1 MPLVF
6 PEPPLSTAFAHLL
19 TFLFTSTYV
28 GSLYLSKNARLSFS
42 SNVAPARYDQPRRK
56 ENNER
61 WRDDPDVIKARL
73 LAVSLAT
80 AACCAGFIGIVWK
93 LVGNGQNTFPVALE
107 TALPRLGIHLDF
119 TRDIRSIYPHLITPL
134 LFLGPLYSRYLLQCL
149 PFQRNLSFKHD
160 VVTTFISWQ
169 GARNYLVGPVT
180 EEIVFR
186 ACILA
191 VYHLS
196 GASNT
201 RMILF
206 APLSFGAAHIHHAW
220 DTYSRYGRTSA
231 ALKRAIITSLF
242 QLAYTTLFGS
252 HCAFLFLRTGSLL
265 PPISAHIWC
274 NVMGVPQ
281 IGWEMERFRRKQNA
295 ILMAYALGIVLFF
308 YTLGPWTR
316 TPTSLYWRAGGAD
329 VGASEGSRRTY

>member
-19 TFLFTSTYV
+19 TLLFALIYV
-28 GSLYLSKNARLSFS
+28 GSIYVSKNARLSFS
-42 SNVAPARYDQPRRK
+42 SNLAPARYDQPRRK
-56 ENNER
+56 DHDER
-61 WRDDPDVIKARL
+61 WRDDPDVIRARL

-80 AACCAGFIGIVWK
+80 VACCTAFVGIVWR
-93 LVGNGQNTFPVALE
+93 LVGNGQNTFPVALD
-107 TALPRLGIHLDF
+107 TALPRLGIHFDPS
-119 TRDIRSIYPHLITPL
+119 RDIRALCPHLITPL
-134 LFLGPLYSRYLLQCL
+134 LFLGPLYARYLSRSL
-149 PFQRNLSFKHD
+149 PFQRFSSFKHD
-160 VVTTFISWQ
+160 IVPTFVSWQ

-186 ACILA
+186 ACVLA

-196 GASNT
+196 GASNL

-220 DTYSRYGRTSA
+220 DTYSRYGRTPA
-231 ALKRAIITSLF
+231 ALKRAVAMSLF

-265 PPISAHIWC
+265 PSISAHIWC
-274 NVMGVPQ
+274 NIMGVPQ
-281 IGWEMERFRRKQNA
+281 IGWEMQRFRHKKNA
-295 ILMAYALGIVLFF
+295 IISAYALGIILFLC
-308 YTLGPWTR
+308 TLSPWTR
-316 TPTSLYWRAGGAD
+316 TPASLYWRAGGAD